1 MSCPADL
8 QPYADAYS
16 LEKKQRDNEMWMWMG
31 SYGLSAV
38 AVAVEHC
45 LAGRKARSKY
55 IERPVMEQQV
65 TDGKEITEKDIRKA
79 IITEQMYMAAAER
92 KGLPETIIK

>member
-1 MSCPADL
+1 
-8 QPYADAYS
+8 
-16 LEKKQRDNEMWMWMG
+16 MWMWMG

-79 IITEQMYMAAAER
+79 IITEQMHMAAAKR